1 MTSIQTEWEGYYLD
15 GQTAARQ
22 RVSIQLMRLGL
33 HVTTERGDT
42 LWWPYEEIRQTQG
55 FYSGEQVRIERGGEF
70 AEALLVSDKEFLV
83 QLHQIAP
90 ELATKFHDPARRKTR
105 GRLALLAALAS
116 IGILVVLYLWG
127 IPALSG
133 FVASLVPVS
142 WEERLGQAVVEHL
155 APPAI
160 RCTDTNRTPVISEIL
175 TALTT
180 HSPTS
185 PYTIRVILVNDSSIN
200 AFAAPGGTIVLLRGL
215 LEKTQTPEE
224 LAGILAHELQHI
236 LNRHS
241 TRALIQHVSMGL
253 LLAAITGN
261 TSGTAA
267 YGLEGARILGSLRYS
282 RQNEEAADAGGMR
295 MLLEAGI
302 DPMGMIAFLE
312 LLKKR
317 TSESPSILKYLST
330 HPGTEDRIEK
340 LKSLA
345 GQSRHRPAKLLA
357 GHDWSEIKKICQ
369 ATSPSN

>member
-90 ELATKFHDPARRKTR
+90 ELATRFHDPVRRKTR
-105 GRLALLAALAS
+105 ARLALLAALAS

-133 FVASLVPVS
+133 LVASLVPVS

-215 LEKTQTPEE
+215 LEQTQTPEE

-282 RQNEEAADAGGMR
+282 RQNEEEADAGGMR

-302 DPMGMIAFLE
+302 DPTGMIEFLE
-312 LLKKR
+312 LLKKK

-345 GQSRHRPAKLLA
+345 GQSQHRPAKLLA

-369 ATSPSN
+369 ATSPSD

>member
-133 FVASLVPVS
+133 LVASLVPVS

-282 RQNEEAADAGGMR
+282 RQNEEEADAGGMR

-345 GQSRHRPAKLLA
+345 GQSQHRPAKLLA

-369 ATSPSN
+369 ATSPSD

>member
-133 FVASLVPVS
+133 LVASLVPVS

-215 LEKTQTPEE
+215 LEQTQTPEE

-282 RQNEEAADAGGMR
+282 RQNEEEADAGGMR

-345 GQSRHRPAKLLA
+345 GQSQHRPAKLLA

-369 ATSPSN
+369 ATSPSD